1 MTPVWSVVPLAI
13 LGKTTDAILGI
24 FERWVMRR
32 WT

>member
-1 MTPVWSVVPLAI
+1 MTSPFVLLAV

-24 FERWVMRR
+24 FERWAIGR